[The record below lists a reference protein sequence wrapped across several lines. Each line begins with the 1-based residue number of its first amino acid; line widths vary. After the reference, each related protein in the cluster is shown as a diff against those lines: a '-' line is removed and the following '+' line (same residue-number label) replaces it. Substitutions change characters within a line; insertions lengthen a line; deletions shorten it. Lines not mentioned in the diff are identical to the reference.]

1 MVNPSIFTN
10 RSFII
15 IWIGNAISELGGAFG
30 TFCNSVLV
38 YQLTGSTMALG
49 SMWLLYFIPSL
60 ILQLF
65 IGPVIDSY
73 SRKKM
78 MIYSQCSRG
87 FIFLLPLIIYITGN
101 LQSWHIYIVQLM
113 IGLITPIFTPANQ
126 SIIPTIVLKPHLS
139 KANAYI
145 DGTVRLMTFIA
156 PLVAGIFVES
166 FGIILTLS
174 FIILL
179 LLTSG
184 MMLFFI
190 EESYSP
196 NHVRQSWMNQ
206 FTEGISYYFKQRV
219 ITWLGFFLAFV
230 QFGVGVTMVITLP
243 YITKE
248 LSGSFA
254 QYGYF
259 LAGFPLGYVIGS
271 LLVGKITNK
280 SRRLIMLGALSIGG
294 FTYILLGITTSLYLA
309 FLIEGIAGVAL
320 AIFNIHNITIC
331 QQYVPNELLGKVTSV
346 RLFIIRASMPVGVL
360 IGGFLGEIWGVRQL
374 YICIGFI
381 ICITSILGLTLPYF
395 SFIDTKNTGENTSV

>member
-139 KANAYI
+139 K
-145 DGTVRLMTFIA
+145 D
-156 PLVAGIFVES
+156 
-166 FGIILTLS
+166 
-174 FIILL
+174 
-179 LLTSG
+179 
-184 MMLFFI
+184 
-190 EESYSP
+190 
-196 NHVRQSWMNQ
+196 
-206 FTEGISYYFKQRV
+206 KC
-219 ITWLGFFLAFV
+219 
-230 QFGVGVTMVITLP
+230 
-243 YITKE
+243 
-248 LSGSFA
+248 
-254 QYGYF
+254 
-259 LAGFPLGYVIGS
+259 
-271 LLVGKITNK
+271 
-280 SRRLIMLGALSIGG
+280 
-294 FTYILLGITTSLYLA
+294 LY
-309 FLIEGIAGVAL
+309 
-320 AIFNIHNITIC
+320 
-331 QQYVPNELLGKVTSV
+331 
-346 RLFIIRASMPVGVL
+346 
-360 IGGFLGEIWGVRQL
+360 
-374 YICIGFI
+374 
-381 ICITSILGLTLPYF
+381 
-395 SFIDTKNTGENTSV
+395 

>member
-1 MVNPSIFTN
+1 
-10 RSFII
+10 
-15 IWIGNAISELGGAFG
+15 
-30 TFCNSVLV
+30 
-38 YQLTGSTMALG
+38 
-49 SMWLLYFIPSL
+49 
-60 ILQLF
+60 
-65 IGPVIDSY
+65 
-73 SRKKM
+73 
-78 MIYSQCSRG
+78 
-87 FIFLLPLIIYITGN
+87 
-101 LQSWHIYIVQLM
+101 
-113 IGLITPIFTPANQ
+113 
-126 SIIPTIVLKPHLS
+126 
-139 KANAYI
+139 
-145 DGTVRLMTFIA
+145 MTFIA